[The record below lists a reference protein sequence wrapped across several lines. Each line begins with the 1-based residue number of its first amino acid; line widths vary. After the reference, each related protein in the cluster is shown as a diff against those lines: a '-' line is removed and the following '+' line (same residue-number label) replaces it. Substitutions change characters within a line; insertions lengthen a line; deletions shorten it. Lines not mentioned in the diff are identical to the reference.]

1 MNAREKR
8 FRVDSK
14 HALKAK
20 LERGDIR
27 GGYCISIL
35 NPDEPE
41 IPGLFDAFHRVLRL
55 RFLDIDSPKQHVGP
69 GEAIMFSPEDLRKII
84 NLYRDFIEDE
94 QARIMTVHCHAGV
107 HRSTAVALIMLSL
120 HYEDPE
126 LAMEEL
132 IRIRAL
138 PLPNRH
144 IIKTAERELNLVLMP
159 TVDDL
164 YRRFRSFVDDE
175 ISIDAD
181 DYLDELDQYDA

>member
-84 NLYRDFIEDE
+84 NLYRDFVIPW
-94 QARIMTVHCHAGV
+94 IVV
-107 HRSTAVALIMLSL
+107 LSSS
-120 HYEDPE
+120 
-126 LAMEEL
+126 
-132 IRIRAL
+132 
-138 PLPNRH
+138 N
-144 IIKTAERELNLVLMP
+144 
-159 TVDDL
+159 
-164 YRRFRSFVDDE
+164 
-175 ISIDAD
+175 
-181 DYLDELDQYDA
+181 